1 MRWTDS
7 SVRWTRFSPRGW
19 AALGVAGAVAL
30 LSGCVVAPVDDGYA
44 DYGYS
49 STTVYTTYG
58 SPPPPRVEY
67 RTVAPAPN
75 YIWIGGDWFWTGNR
89 YDWRPGRWAPPGYH
103 YVPPPPPRPHFRPPP
118 PPVRPAPWPSRP
130 EVRPDDRP
138 RPPFWRPDD
147 GPRPP
152 QVRPDR
158 PDRPDRGEGRPPQWR
173 PDGDGRPQVRP
184 DRPRPPEGRP
194 ERPSREEER
203 AWPSHRRDREE
214 GGRD

>member
-58 SPPPPRVEY
+58 YPPPPRVEY

-75 YIWIGGDWFWTGNR
+75 YIWIGGDWF
-89 YDWRPGRWAPPGYH
+89 
-103 YVPPPPPRPHFRPPP
+103 
-118 PPVRPAPWPSRP
+118 
-130 EVRPDDRP
+130 
-138 RPPFWRPDD
+138 
-147 GPRPP
+147 
-152 QVRPDR
+152 
-158 PDRPDRGEGRPPQWR
+158 
-173 PDGDGRPQVRP
+173 
-184 DRPRPPEGRP
+184 
-194 ERPSREEER
+194 
-203 AWPSHRRDREE
+203 
-214 GGRD
+214 